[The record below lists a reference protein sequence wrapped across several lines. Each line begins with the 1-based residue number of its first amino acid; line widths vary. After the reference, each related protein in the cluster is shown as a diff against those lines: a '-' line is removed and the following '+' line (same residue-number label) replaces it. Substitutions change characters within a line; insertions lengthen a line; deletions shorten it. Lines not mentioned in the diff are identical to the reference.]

1 MFNNFGSGAF
11 LSATLLKNSNAKHSV
26 GHNHPLGGAK
36 QVDTGGGFEY
46 CWSGCSQGIPEP
58 AAHACAIIDADK
70 PKVSATSMV
79 DVEREM

>member
-11 LSATLLKNSNAKHSV
+11 LSATLLKNSNAKDSV

-46 CWSGCSQGIPEP
+46 L
-58 AAHACAIIDADK
+58 
-70 PKVSATSMV
+70 
-79 DVEREM
+79 VERLFPRHPGTGGPSQRNYRCRQAKGECDEYG